1 MINILIINLRLQA
14 LIFICLLFQPNYFGI
29 LMNFII
35 LWKFLFVYHLI
46 ASVILI
52 FIRLVI
58 IRDGQNHFIPRAIL
72 GIFSIGVV
80 ILSIVN
86 SNNWSSFDYPYRIS
100 TLLYVWAKK
109 FPISSTG
116 IFSIFLSILFCIVS
130 WKEFKLE
137 QKHRKGTN
145 QTSS

>member
-1 MINILIINLRLQA
+1 MINILIINLGLQA
-14 LIFICLLFQPNYFGI
+14 LIFIYLLFQPSYFGI
-29 LMNFII
+29 LMNFIM

-58 IRDGQNHFIPRAIL
+58 VRDGQANFIPRAII
-72 GIFSIGVV
+72 GIFSICAI

-86 SNNWSSFDYPYRIS
+86 SHDWSPFNYPYKIS
-100 TLLYVWAKK
+100 TLLYVWAKN
-109 FPISSTG
+109 FPIRSTG
-116 IFSIFLSILFCIVS
+116 IFSIFLAILFSIVS

-137 QKHRKGTN
+137 LRHRKSKN
-145 QTSS
+145 